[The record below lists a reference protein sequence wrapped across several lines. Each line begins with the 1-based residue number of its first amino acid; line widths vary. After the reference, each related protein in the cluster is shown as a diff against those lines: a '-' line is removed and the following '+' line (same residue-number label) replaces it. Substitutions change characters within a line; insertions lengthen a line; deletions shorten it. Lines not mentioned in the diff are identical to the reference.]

1 MERGV
6 LFLAHMTD
14 PEEKVIVGIKG
25 MGIHTAILDTDEAL
39 RFAYNLIETVER
51 MNRDKHPEDLDHKD

>member
-1 MERGV
+1 MEKGV

-25 MGIHTAILDTDEAL
+25 MGIHTAILDLDEAL
-39 RFAYNLIETVER
+39 RFAYNVIETVER
-51 MNRDKHPEDLDHKD
+51 MERDKHPEVPDHKD

>member
-1 MERGV
+1 MEKGV

-25 MGIHTAILDTDEAL
+25 MGIHTAILDLDEAL

-51 MNRDKHPEDLDHKD
+51 MEGHLHPDDLDDEE

>member
-25 MGIHTAILDTDEAL
+25 MGIHTAILDPDEAL

-51 MNRDKHPEDLDHKD
+51 MDGNKHPKDTEDED

>member
-1 MERGV
+1 
-6 LFLAHMTD
+6 MTD

-25 MGIHTAILDTDEAL
+25 TGIHTAILDTDEAL

-51 MNRDKHPEDLDHKD
+51 MNGDKHPEDPDHED